1 MIDPINVNFGNLTY
15 TVTPNPPTG
24 TSRSIPSSPYTD
36 YIPEPIDHH
45 IRNATPDMIRIQ
57 SFYGHLSPMS
67 EDKPYKV

>member
-1 MIDPINVNFGNLTY
+1 MIDPINVNFGNLIY
-15 TVTPNPPTG
+15 TPNRPTG

-45 IRNATPDMIRIQ
+45 IHNAIPDMIRIQ

-67 EDKPYKV
+67 EHRAI